1 MASFLKRSFNDAAI
15 KIIDVMIL
23 SPMKRVINESQI
35 MEKGKHSELKILWL
49 YRGRRAEI
57 FIGNNNI
64 NNV

>member
-1 MASFLKRSFNDAAI
+1 
-15 KIIDVMIL
+15 MIL
-23 SPMKRVINESQI
+23 SPMKGVINESQI